1 MSGSLKSK
9 SGWVIICVAIFFIS
23 PLKATA
29 AKEPV
34 IRVLIGYE
42 NRARFRADGDK
53 SIFVKGISSNQRKI
67 HSLNLI
73 YNDNKAIYSI
83 NNEKNSWLELPKSF
97 NLVIKNN
104 DKRGIW
110 FKDRRYAGELRIS
123 LNDNK

>member
-1 MSGSLKSK
+1 VSGSLKSK

-53 SIFVKGISSNQRKI
+53 SIFLS
-67 HSLNLI
+67 
-73 YNDNKAIYSI
+73 
-83 NNEKNSWLELPKSF
+83 
-97 NLVIKNN
+97 
-104 DKRGIW
+104 
-110 FKDRRYAGELRIS
+110 
-123 LNDNK
+123 